1 MVQHMTNSMTSAEES
16 NDVWYVDSGASNH
29 MTGHAE
35 WMQDARKM
43 EKPGFV
49 ETGDD
54 TAHPIVQIGK
64 IPLSMQDGK
73 KKYMSDVFHVPNIT
87 KNLVFVG
94 QMVEQGLQ
102 VRFNPHGC
110 FVEDLKNK
118 GRFIAKGKKKGG
130 MFTLDVDMPELS
142 AAMFAHGTG

>member
-1 MVQHMTNSMTSAEES
+1 MTNSMTSAEEC

-29 MTGHAE
+29 MTGHAG

-43 EKPGFV
+43 EKLGFM

-73 KKYMSDVFHVPNIT
+73 KKYLSDVFHVPNIT
-87 KNLVFVG
+87 KNLVSVG
-94 QMVEQGLQ
+94 QMVKQGLH

-110 FVEDLKNK
+110 FVEDMKNK
-118 GRFIAKGKKKGG
+118 GRLIAKGKKKGR
-130 MFTLDVDMPELS
+130 MFTLRCRH
-142 AAMFAHGTG
+142 A